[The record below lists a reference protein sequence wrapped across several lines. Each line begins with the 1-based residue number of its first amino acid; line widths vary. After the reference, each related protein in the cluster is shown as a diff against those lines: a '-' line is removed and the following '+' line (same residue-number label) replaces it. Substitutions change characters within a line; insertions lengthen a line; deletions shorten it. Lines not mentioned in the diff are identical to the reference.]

1 MYLHG
6 SHITRIGR
14 LKAMH
19 PHDIFEFQPAWL
31 GLQFA
36 QSGHVNP
43 AATRLVR
50 AAWVDKSSRV
60 PFLLQISTEN
70 FEKKTVIFFV
80 WSASL
85 HCCAFP
91 SDGVHC
97 HKLMFGRN
105 TPRSIGW
112 EFCNNIRSFRIEP
125 PRLKQFYTKNIDIR
139 ETKKECQ
146 V

>member
-70 FEKKTVIFFV
+70 FEKKNCHIF
-80 WSASL
+80 
-85 HCCAFP
+85 
-91 SDGVHC
+91 
-97 HKLMFGRN
+97 
-105 TPRSIGW
+105 
-112 EFCNNIRSFRIEP
+112 
-125 PRLKQFYTKNIDIR
+125 RL
-139 ETKKECQ
+139 ECI
-146 V
+146 VALLCIPV